1 MAGILIAERQIGGHA
16 VRDDLSHL
24 PERQQQ
30 ELGRAVR
37 ILMEEFET
45 AIALGTQAWKRGGRI
60 LKVILFGSYA
70 RNDWVDD
77 PENGYQS
84 DFDLLIVVSHEKL
97 TDIADYWY
105 IAEDRILRDAAIG
118 RQVNIIVHDLN
129 EVNKAL
135 KRGEYFWADI
145 VRDGIVLYELPNHP
159 LSMPVPVSQ
168 TDALRMA
175 DRYFEE
181 NLPDTD
187 RWLKTVQFQ
196 MKEAGTDQGF
206 LNHAAFSLHQAAE
219 RAYAC
224 FLLTSTFFFPKS
236 HNIKFLRSLA
246 EGKEQQLIEA
256 WPRGTKLDRR
266 RFELLKRAYVE
277 ARYSPNY
284 SITIEDLDALYA
296 SVKRLR
302 DIVAKLGAK
311 RIAELSRP

>member
-1 MAGILIAERQIGGHA
+1 M
-16 VRDDLSHL
+16 RDDLSHL
-24 PERQQQ
+24 PERQQE

-37 ILMEEFET
+37 TLMDEFES

-105 IAEDRILRDAAIG
+105 IAEDKILRDAAID
-118 RQVNIIVHDLN
+118 RQVNIIVHDID

-159 LSMPVPVSQ
+159 LATPVPLSKS
-168 TDALRMA
+168 DALRTA
-175 DRYFEE
+175 ERYFEE
-181 NLPDTD
+181 GLD
-187 RWLKTVQFQ
+187 RVDSALRGARFYIGDGSLK
-196 MKEAGTDQGF
+196 D
-206 LNHAAFSLHQAAE
+206 AAFTLHQAAE

-224 FLLTSTFFFPKS
+224 YLLTSTFYFPKS

-246 EGKEQQLIEA
+246 EDKEQQLVEA

-284 SITIEDLDALYA
+284 SITVEDLDALYA
-296 SVKRLR
+296 SAKRLR
-302 DIVAKLGAK
+302 DIVSKLGEN
-311 RIAELSRP
+311 RIGELSRA